1 MRAVRIRRYRA
12 GGWEE
17 CEDLVAEETLVEVVV
32 AGRPLANL
40 VCTPFQVRELVYG
53 HLAGL
58 GLIRTAQ
65 EVLDYHEEWGLSG
78 GIPGE
83 RVRIG
88 VQIQTAPNNWP
99 TEQLLWS
106 GCENAPSWSLDL
118 PRLSPRPIF
127 PAAALL
133 DLPRRI
139 LFHAEGFRK
148 TGAYHCAALFNSA
161 LVALFFAEDIG
172 RHNAVDKVLGA
183 ALLAS
188 RPLAETL
195 LYTTGRVGTETVVKA
210 LRLGVPVVASPG
222 APLWGAV
229 ALAREHGLGL
239 VGFLRGRR
247 FNLYAGPGWFAP

>member
-1 MRAVRIRRYRA
+1 M
-12 GGWEE
+12 
-17 CEDLVAEETLVEVVV
+17 AEEALVEVVV
-32 AGRPLANL
+32 AGQSLTAL

-65 EVLDYHEEWGLSG
+65 EVLAYHEEWGFSG

-83 RVRIG
+83 HARIS
-88 VQIQTAPNNWP
+88 VHIKTAPRIWP
-99 TEQLLWS
+99 REKLLWS
-106 GCENAPSWSLDL
+106 SCESASFQALDL

-127 PAAALL
+127 PAAGLL
-133 DLPRRI
+133 DLPRRV
-139 LFHAEGFRK
+139 LLHAERFKK
-148 TGAYHCAALFNSA
+148 TGAHHCAALFNPA
-161 LVALFFAEDIG
+161 LEAIFFAEDIG

-188 RPLAETL
+188 QHLAEAL

-247 FNLYAGPGWFAP
+247 FNLYSGPDWFTP